1 MLRGSSVA
9 PLHSCDPPQ
18 ALTVRSLR
26 TGLTAYSKGELQG
39 RAGPGWD
46 RRAPVTGAKGETE
59 GGR

>member
-46 RRAPVTGAKGETE
+46 QGPRGKLREEGE
-59 GGR
+59 GR